1 MNFLQK
7 KKVSIYGTK
16 EACRPLWN
24 QTRWRYCSPQ
34 SLSPGNSGTNTNK
47 CGKSL
52 DSRKNQKINVTENRQ
67 WAGECV
73 TKKRAGRHVSSVCLQ
88 QRAGRRT
95 DVSFRNFLLQTCC
108 CMKSRSKHF
117 MVTSNVRCSLENML
131 DTLTN

>member
-52 DSRKNQKINVTENRQ
+52 DSRKNQKINITENRQ

-73 TKKRAGRHVSSVCLQ
+73 TKKTSRKTCF
-88 QRAGRRT
+88 QRLFTAESRKEDRRLIPQL
-95 DVSFRNFLLQTCC
+95 FAANLLLHEVTKQTLYGNIKRP
-108 CMKSRSKHF
+108 MQFGKHA
-117 MVTSNVRCSLENML
+117 
-131 DTLTN
+131 